1 MMSIKHRV
9 VVQRIFAFLF
19 AATLLFGWMM
29 VSFAPQVIHAADTT
43 SGSGD
48 GNVSGSGDGST
59 SGSGSG
65 GNETYELANPLKAK
79 SIDAFILSIIEV
91 IMVFLI
97 PIIVLYIMYAGFL
110 FVTARGNATQIAD
123 AKRALLYAIIGGV
136 IVVGAKL
143 IIDVIQGTV
152 DAFKAGP

>member
-1 MMSIKHRV
+1 MMSIKQRV
-9 VVQRIFAFLF
+9 VAQRIFAFLL
-19 AATLLFGWMM
+19 AATLLFGWMT
-29 VSFAPQVIHAADTT
+29 VSFAADPGATANDPGATT
-43 SGSGD
+43 NDPGATTNTGAP
-48 GNVSGSGDGST
+48 GT
-59 SGSGSG
+59 
-65 GNETYELANPLKAK
+65 TMELANPLKAK

>member
-1 MMSIKHRV
+1 MIMMSIKQRV
-9 VVQRIFAFLF
+9 MAQRVFAFLF
-19 AATLLFGWMM
+19 ASMMLFGWMTVAFAQPAGDPPPAGGTGSPPPGGDVGGVTS
-29 VSFAPQVIHAADTT
+29 VSD
-43 SGSGD
+43 
-48 GNVSGSGDGST
+48 
-59 SGSGSG
+59 
-65 GNETYELANPLKAK
+65 LKNPLNAG
-79 SIDAFILSIIEV
+79 SIDEFILDIIEV

>member
-1 MMSIKHRV
+1 MMSIKQRV
-9 VVQRIFAFLF
+9 VAQRVFAFLF
-19 AATLLFGWMM
+19 ASMMLFGWMT
-29 VSFAPQVIHAADTT
+29 VSFAADPGDITNNGGDITNDGGEIISPPAPGTT
-43 SGSGD
+43 M
-48 GNVSGSGDGST
+48 
-59 SGSGSG
+59 
-65 GNETYELANPLKAK
+65 ELANPLKAK

-152 DAFKAGP
+152 DAFKAAP

>member
-1 MMSIKHRV
+1 MMSIKQRV
-9 VVQRIFAFLF
+9 VAQRIFVFLLVS
-19 AATLLFGWMM
+19 AVLFGFFT
-29 VSFAPQVIHAADTT
+29 FALAQVNGQNPAPGGQNPVTGGQNPPAPGTT
-43 SGSGD
+43 M
-48 GNVSGSGDGST
+48 
-59 SGSGSG
+59 
-65 GNETYELANPLKAK
+65 ELANPLKAK
-79 SIDAFILSIIEV
+79 SIDEFILNIIEV

-152 DAFKAGP
+152 DAFKAAP